1 MQQLAQEMT
10 GQEFGLH
17 LALDLAEPLSPGVD
31 QAVAS
36 IIAGL
41 ANGPLTRPSKK
52 RWLPSEF
59 MPKRWPEIDETMIA
73 PAAPKA
79 PTLAQLKARAR
90 AAGMEV

>member
-17 LALDLAEPLSPGVD
+17 LALDRGEPLPPAVD

-36 IIAGL
+36 IVAGL
-41 ANGPLTRPSKK
+41 ANGPMTRANKK
-52 RWLPSEF
+52 PWKPSEF
-59 MPKRWPEIDETMIA
+59 IPKRWPEIDESMIA
-73 PAAPKA
+73 PPAPKA